1 MKTQQNQFSV
11 RGISSDIMLGEKA
24 QVPDGSIQTI
34 TSSPSQPVGL
44 VLEFFLL
51 RLPVNSE
58 L

>member
-1 MKTQQNQFSV
+1 MIGEPTQV
-11 RGISSDIMLGEKA
+11 L
-24 QVPDGSIQTI
+24 DGFLQTI

-51 RLPVNSE
+51 KLPVNSE